1 MNKRQQLIASIN
13 DEKNILIGVG
23 LLNSRIDFYKKELKR
38 KTELYN
44 RILSYSQARPK
55 WLHDRI
61 QEIKLTIEILS
72 K

>member
-13 DEKNILIGVG
+13 DEKNVLIGVG
-23 LLNSRIDFYKKELKR
+23 LLDSRIDFYKKELKR

>member
-13 DEKNILIGVG
+13 EEKNILIGVG